1 MEIKKKIQHRLLF
14 LSSLLITCA
23 PIVNAYA
30 APARRGGESLN
41 TSTTTTSATGSLESP
56 PYVLTLIY
64 NTLRIFRD
72 AGVILLV
79 YSIFSM
85 ILAMRN
91 EDTESKVNASTQLV
105 VAIVCVSFTSIAR
118 GLIVLVGG
126 GNYEPK

>member
-30 APARRGGESLN
+30 AP
-41 TSTTTTSATGSLESP
+41 STTVPLNSP
-56 PYVLTLIY
+56 PYILALIS

-105 VAIVCVSFTSIAR
+105 VAIVCVSFTSITR
-118 GLIVLVGG
+118 GIISLVGG
-126 GNYEPK
+126 DSYGTT

>member
-23 PIVNAYA
+23 PIVNVYA
-30 APARRGGESLN
+30 APAAVGSPNGGPTP
-41 TSTTTTSATGSLESP
+41 TSTTVPLNSP
-56 PYVLTLIY
+56 PYILALIS

-118 GLIVLVGG
+118 GIISLVGG
-126 GNYEPK
+126 DAYAPK